1 MTLRESEREREREHA
16 RGGGRE
22 REKERE
28 RERERE
34 RKRERERE
42 RERDVLGNNDTPPC
56 AHVYFLGFAVTLSC
70 AVTVLPSTTVT
81 TL

>member
-22 REKERE
+22 REKERD
-28 RERERE
+28 RGS
-34 RKRERERE
+34 KRERERE